1 MENCCNYMGSRE
13 PVMSFAYAH
22 YPLHNAILLS
32 HAYHYT
38 VCTISDEYK
47 MLSTSENMLHAEQ
60 YSEHEVLDR

>member
-1 MENCCNYMGSRE
+1 MGSRE
-13 PVMSFAYAH
+13 PVMSLRSTFDMHTTPFTMQYCCHMPIIIQCA
-22 YPLHNAILLS
+22 
-32 HAYHYT
+32 